1 MSAAAASL
9 LFVLAAA
16 TGAVLRAQLGSLN
29 DRTADDRTADD
40 RAADPTADDRLP
52 GRLAFPLGT
61 LIANL
66 AASFALGAAQGLDG
80 TAQAVIGAA
89 LLGALSTWSTLAN
102 EIHQRWRNDARRH
115 AWAVLAISL
124 VGGISLAWI
133 GLRVAPQ

>member
-29 DRTADDRTADD
+29 DR
-40 RAADPTADDRLP
+40 TADDRLP